1 MSVTCDMIYFDG
13 SETHGASS
21 VGIVVK
27 YGQLSTVVFMRVW
40 VPELPLDVDL
50 SDTKLSQI
58 VGWRIP
64 ASNMQMRRR

>member
-1 MSVTCDMIYFDG
+1 MIYFDG

-21 VGIVVK
+21 VGVVVK
-27 YGQLSTVVFMRVW
+27 YGQLSSVIYMRVW
-40 VPELPLDVDL
+40 IPELPLDVDL

-64 ASNMQMRRR
+64 ASSTQMRRR